1 MKSIEVQV
9 SPGLLEQE
17 KDGEGKEAGASND
30 DSENLNTIGKR
41 RQQKKTR
48 RRRRSKKQVE
58 AEKAAE
64 LQQQQ

>member
-17 KDGEGKEAGASND
+17 KDGEGKEAAASND

-41 RQQKKTR
+41 R
-48 RRRRSKKQVE
+48 
-58 AEKAAE
+58 
-64 LQQQQ
+64 